1 MILDDISND
10 RAKAFAYGQLGDTD
24 MCIKFHEKYIKKNIT
39 DDLMFKT
46 QQQIIT
52 EQSCQYEEDDT
63 IGLLSIFFRD
73 LNQMI
78 RETYRFEEAEIL
90 KVADSCFQ
98 CGLLYK
104 QKSSYLESTN
114 AFIFA
119 FSLYMSK
126 FRTDTNQLINDIN
139 NLLNVFVQ
147 GTLHCDEVLVLG
159 KGYLKSKPTE
169 LMRLK
174 VAALYR
180 EDEIYNVEDL
190 DGDDDT
196 SNESRNI
203 AFQRYKDLLKE
214 TNDNMVRGVCFFH
227 ILNLY
232 KKYIYEDDDGKS
244 IVESMMN
251 VLPTFSICDRRLLVK
266 LAIHFMAEYDSN
278 KGTCDMKI
286 NRRLQKMEKDYFDE
300 KLELQKD
307 KCIGQYLVDCD
318 DLDGVEEYWKLIG
331 QQIENSIPHWI
342 LSLVQ
347 DPNSIFDDILQTIKQ
362 PENDTVL
369 LLNQLVSTYESLG
382 DYYMLDAKNDQT
394 AGANYFQQA
403 EIMYTNAS
411 HVLNRLKADSER
423 IRNIKIKHHEAVSRI
438 KPNAE

>member
-1 MILDDISND
+1 
-10 RAKAFAYGQLGDTD
+10 
-24 MCIKFHEKYIKKNIT
+24 
-39 DDLMFKT
+39 
-46 QQQIIT
+46 
-52 EQSCQYEEDDT
+52 
-63 IGLLSIFFRD
+63 
-73 LNQMI
+73 
-78 RETYRFEEAEIL
+78 
-90 KVADSCFQ
+90 
-98 CGLLYK
+98 
-104 QKSSYLESTN
+104 
-114 AFIFA
+114 
-119 FSLYMSK
+119 
-126 FRTDTNQLINDIN
+126 
-139 NLLNVFVQ
+139 
-147 GTLHCDEVLVLG
+147 
-159 KGYLKSKPTE
+159 
-169 LMRLK
+169 
-174 VAALYR
+174 
-180 EDEIYNVEDL
+180 
-190 DGDDDT
+190 
-196 SNESRNI
+196 
-203 AFQRYKDLLKE
+203 
-214 TNDNMVRGVCFFH
+214 
-227 ILNLY
+227 
-232 KKYIYEDDDGKS
+232 
-244 IVESMMN
+244 
-251 VLPTFSICDRRLLVK
+251 
-266 LAIHFMAEYDSN
+266 
-278 KGTCDMKI
+278 
-286 NRRLQKMEKDYFDE
+286 MEKDYFDE